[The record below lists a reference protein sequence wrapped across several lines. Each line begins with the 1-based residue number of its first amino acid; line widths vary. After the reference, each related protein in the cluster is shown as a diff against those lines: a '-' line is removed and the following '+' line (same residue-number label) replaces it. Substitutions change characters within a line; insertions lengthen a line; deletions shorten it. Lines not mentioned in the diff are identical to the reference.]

1 MELSSDL
8 IFQIYQCDTI
18 FSRIDQN
25 GDCQLSMKE
34 FEDYVHNRNTE
45 EGHQCDSVLK

>member
-25 GDCQLSMKE
+25 GDCQLSMQE
-34 FEDYVHNRNTE
+34 FEDYVHSMNKD
-45 EGHQCDSVLK
+45 HAVSKDSIMK

>member
-18 FSRIDQN
+18 FSKIDQN
-25 GDCQLSMKE
+25 GDCQLSLKE
-34 FEDYVHNRNTE
+34 FEDYVHKVNMGD
-45 EGHQCDSVLK
+45 GHSCDTVMK